1 MSESDSDLDFES
13 ADEDAEFAL
22 STKSKVSQ
30 KSTSNNEPSESVS
43 TEGEALSAVSNKIS
57 SGNLETGTNKDECL
71 NVSPKQQFPSDEKE
85 TVDDSAKLQ
94 PSDKP
99 QDSKVSETDSSSN
112 LKEDSRNAGASADA
126 LTESDQ
132 KLDNAEPI
140 SHPKSDTP
148 TAECASKSQP
158 DKSSLKSDQQTEES
172 KTRRERVV
180 LRLEKKKQLSKES
193 PVESEK
199 PSDFVNILQ
208 DPNEKKQSS
217 TWGFSSWGSSLLS
230 SAASSVSTFSN
241 QVCK

>member
-13 ADEDAEFAL
+13 ADEDAEFAPI
-22 STKSKVSQ
+22 TKSKVSQ

-43 TEGEALSAVSNKIS
+43 TQGEALSAVSNKIS
-57 SGNLETGTNKDECL
+57 SGNLETGTNKGECL
-71 NVSPKQQFPSDEKE
+71 NVSHKQQFPSDEKE

-112 LKEDSRNAGASADA
+112 PKEDSGNAKA
-126 LTESDQ
+126 SDQ
-132 KLDNAEPI
+132 KVDSAEPI
-140 SHPKSDTP
+140 SHPKADTP
-148 TAECASKSQP
+148 TAECASESQP
-158 DKSSLKSDQQTEES
+158 DKSSRKPDQQTEES

-208 DPNEKKQSS
+208 DPNEKK
-217 TWGFSSWGSSLLS
+217 
-230 SAASSVSTFSN
+230 VST
-241 QVCK
+241 